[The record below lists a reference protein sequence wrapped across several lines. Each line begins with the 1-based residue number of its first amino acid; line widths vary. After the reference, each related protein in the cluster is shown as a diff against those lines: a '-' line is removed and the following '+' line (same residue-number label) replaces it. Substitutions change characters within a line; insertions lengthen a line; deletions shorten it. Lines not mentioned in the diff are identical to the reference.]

1 MKRLHLAI
9 LAIGALASCYY
20 EPPREYT
27 VPVYYPTDNVVAET
41 TKPWYIPADI
51 IDQCSNLSCDGDFA
65 VSGRISASSFLEG
78 APLIVD
84 GAANVTYTIPVN
96 STTVIVYPNNSTT
109 EIELPLSTEAPGR
122 IVRLKVMGTG
132 GIDIKGTDDPAT
144 GKPENIDNAPSMLIP
159 SSFGAPPPAVTL
171 QAYVDEFVPPGAPK
185 RSGWA
190 VLSVY
195 P

>member
-9 LAIGALASCYY
+9 LAIPLLASCYY

-27 VPVYYPTDNVVAET
+27 VPVVIPIGNTTPPTSGIIAQCAE
-41 TKPWYIPADI
+41 
-51 IDQCSNLSCDGDFA
+51 LSCDGDFA

-96 STTVIVYPNNSTT
+96 STTVIVYPNKSTT

-122 IVRLKVMGTG
+122 IVRIKVMGTG

>member
-1 MKRLHLAI
+1 MLNSRFAI
-9 LAIGALASCYY
+9 FAIPLLASCYY

-27 VPVYYPTDNVVAET
+27 VPAIIAGFQCAE
-41 TKPWYIPADI
+41 
-51 IDQCSNLSCDGDFA
+51 LSCDGNFA

-84 GAANVTYTIPVN
+84 GIANVVYQVPPN
-96 STTVIVYPNNSTT
+96 STTVIVYPNGSTT
-109 EIELPLSTEAPGR
+109 AIELPLSTEAPGR
-122 IVRLKVMGTG
+122 IVRIKVMGSG
-132 GIDIKGTDDPAT
+132 GVDIKGHIDPAT
-144 GKPENIDNAPSMLIP
+144 NQPENIDNAPSMLIP
-159 SSFGAPPPAVTL
+159 SSISAPPPAITL

-195 P
+195 Q

>member
-1 MKRLHLAI
+1 MLAI
-9 LAIGALASCYY
+9 VALASCYY

-27 VPVYYPTDNVVAET
+27 VPVVIPIDNTTPPTSGIIATGAPISDQSNNSFQCAE
-41 TKPWYIPADI
+41 
-51 IDQCSNLSCDGDFA
+51 LSCDGDFA
-65 VSGRISASSFLEG
+65 ASGRISASSFLEG

-159 SSFGAPPPAVTL
+159 SSISAPHPAITL

>member
-1 MKRLHLAI
+1 MLNSRFAI
-9 LAIGALASCYY
+9 FAIPLLASCYY

-27 VPVYYPTDNVVAET
+27 VPAIIAGFQCAE
-41 TKPWYIPADI
+41 
-51 IDQCSNLSCDGDFA
+51 LSCDGNFA

-84 GAANVTYTIPVN
+84 GIANVVYQVPPN
-96 STTVIVYPNNSTT
+96 STTVIVYPNGSTT
-109 EIELPLSTEAPGR
+109 AIELPLSTEAPGR
-122 IVRLKVMGTG
+122 IVRIKVMGSG
-132 GIDIKGTDDPAT
+132 GVDIKGHIDPAT
-144 GKPENIDNAPSMLIP
+144 NQPENIDNAPSMLIP
-159 SSFGAPPPAVTL
+159 SSISAPPPAITL